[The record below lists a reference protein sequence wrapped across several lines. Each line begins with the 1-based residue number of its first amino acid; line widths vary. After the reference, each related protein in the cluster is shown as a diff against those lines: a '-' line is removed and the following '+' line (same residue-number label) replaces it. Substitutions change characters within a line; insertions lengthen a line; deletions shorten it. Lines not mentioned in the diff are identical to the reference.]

1 MITLNIFGSTG
12 SIGTQTL
19 NIVRKYKNRFKIVG
33 LFAGKNIELLLSQ
46 IKEFSPE
53 IVYIS
58 DKNNYKKIKN
68 NFNGKI
74 FYGKTGIGEFC
85 SYKDVD
91 ISVIGISG
99 IAGILPTYIAID
111 YSKRIALAN
120 KESLVSAG
128 EFIIEKAKKKN
139 VEIIPVDSEHSAIF
153 QCLNGEDK
161 KFVNKIILTASG
173 GPFFKLKKENFSKI
187 TTNDAL
193 NHPTWKMGRKI
204 TVDSATLMNKGLEI
218 IEAKW
223 LFNIEPENIEVLI
236 HPQSIVHSMVNFS
249 DGSIIAQLGEPSMEI
264 PISYA
269 LFYPERSNLNRNISL
284 AGKNLEFFEPDF
296 EKFPTLK
303 FAYNVLK
310 LGKGYPAALNMAN
323 EIAVNKFLKNEI
335 KFTDIFRII
344 EKVFEYNFPE
354 KFDRIEDVFIINEE
368 IKKRLKI

>member
-1 MITLNIFGSTG
+1 MKTLNIFGSTG
-12 SIGTQTL
+12 SIGVQTL
-19 NIVRKYKNRFKIVG
+19 NIVRKYKDKFKIVG
-33 LFAGKNIELLLSQ
+33 LFAGKNIDLLLSQ
-46 IKEFSPE
+46 INEFSPE

-58 DKNNYKKIKN
+58 EEKNLKKIKD
-68 NFNGKI
+68 NFKGKI
-74 FYGKTGIGEFC
+74 FSGKNGIKDFC
-85 SYKDVD
+85 SYKNVD
-91 ISVIGISG
+91 ICVIGISG
-99 IAGILPTYIAID
+99 VAGILPTFLAID

-128 EFIIEKAKKKN
+128 KFIIEKSKKQN

-153 QCLNGEDK
+153 QCLNGENK

-173 GPFFKLKKENFSKI
+173 GPFFKLKREKFSEI
-187 TTNDAL
+187 TVNDAL
-193 NHPTWKMGRKI
+193 NHPTWKMGKKI

-223 LFNIEPENIEVLI
+223 LFNIGPENIEVLI
-236 HPQSIVHSMVNFS
+236 HPQSIVHSMVSFS
-249 DGSIIAQLGEPSMEI
+249 DGSIIAQLGKPSMEI

-269 LFYPERSNLNRNISL
+269 LFYPERSTLNESINL
-284 AGKNLEFFEPDF
+284 AGKSLEFFEPDY

-303 FAYNVLK
+303 FAYDVLK

-335 KFTDIFRII
+335 KFLDIFKII
-344 EKVFEYNFPE
+344 EKIFKYNFPE

-368 IKKRLKI
+368 IKKRLEK

>member
-1 MITLNIFGSTG
+1 MKTLNIFGSTG
-12 SIGTQTL
+12 SIGVQTL
-19 NIVRKYKNRFKIVG
+19 NIVRKYKDKFKIVG
-33 LFAGKNIELLLSQ
+33 LFAGKNIDLLLSQ
-46 IKEFSPE
+46 INEFSPE

-58 DKNNYKKIKN
+58 EEKNLKKIKD
-68 NFNGKI
+68 NFKGKI
-74 FYGKTGIGEFC
+74 FSGKNGIKDFC
-85 SYKDVD
+85 SYKNVD

-99 IAGILPTYIAID
+99 VAGILPTFLAID

-128 EFIIEKAKKKN
+128 KFIIEKSKKQN

-153 QCLNGEDK
+153 QCLNGENK

-173 GPFFKLKKENFSKI
+173 GPFFKLKREKFSEI
-187 TTNDAL
+187 TVNDAL
-193 NHPTWKMGRKI
+193 NHPTWKMGKKI

-223 LFNIEPENIEVLI
+223 LFNIGPENIEVLI
-236 HPQSIVHSMVNFS
+236 HPQSIVHSMVSFS
-249 DGSIIAQLGEPSMEI
+249 DGSIIAQLGKPSMEI

-269 LFYPERSNLNRNISL
+269 LFYPERSTLNESINL
-284 AGKNLEFFEPDF
+284 AGKNLEFFEPDY

-303 FAYNVLK
+303 FAYDVLK

-335 KFTDIFRII
+335 KFLDIFKII
-344 EKVFEYNFPE
+344 EKIFKYNFPE

-368 IKKRLKI
+368 IKKRLEK

>member
-1 MITLNIFGSTG
+1 MKTLNIFGSTG
-12 SIGTQTL
+12 SIGVQTL
-19 NIVRKYKNRFKIVG
+19 NIVRKYKDKFKIVG
-33 LFAGKNIELLLSQ
+33 LFAGKNIDLLLSQ
-46 IKEFSPE
+46 INEFAPE

-58 DKNNYKKIKN
+58 EEKNLKKIKD
-68 NFNGKI
+68 NFKGKI
-74 FYGKTGIGEFC
+74 FSGKSGIKDFC
-85 SYKDVD
+85 SYKNVD

-99 IAGILPTYIAID
+99 VAGILPTFLAID

-128 EFIIEKAKKKN
+128 KFIIEKSKKQN

-153 QCLNGEDK
+153 QCLNGENK

-173 GPFFKLKKENFSKI
+173 GPFFKLKKEKFSEI
-187 TTNDAL
+187 TVNDAL
-193 NHPTWKMGRKI
+193 NHPTWKMGKKI

-223 LFNIEPENIEVLI
+223 LFNIKPENIEVLI

-249 DGSIIAQLGEPSMEI
+249 DGSIIAQLGKPSMEI

-269 LFYPERSNLNRNISL
+269 LFYPERSTLNESINL
-284 AGKNLEFFEPDF
+284 AGKSLEFFDPDY

-303 FAYNVLK
+303 FAYDVLK
-310 LGKGYPAALNMAN
+310 LGKGYPAALNIAN

-335 KFTDIFRII
+335 KFVDIFKII
-344 EKVFEYNFPE
+344 EKIFKYNFPE

-368 IKKRLKI
+368 IKKRLEK

>member
-1 MITLNIFGSTG
+1 MKTLNIFGSTG
-12 SIGTQTL
+12 SIGVQTL
-19 NIVRKYKNRFKIVG
+19 NIVRKYKDKFKIVG
-33 LFAGKNIELLLSQ
+33 LFAGKNIDLLLSQ
-46 IKEFSPE
+46 INEFSPE

-58 DKNNYKKIKN
+58 EEKNLKKIKD
-68 NFNGKI
+68 NFKGKI
-74 FYGKTGIGEFC
+74 FSGKNGIKDFC
-85 SYKDVD
+85 SYKNVD

-99 IAGILPTYIAID
+99 VAGILPTFLAID

-128 EFIIEKAKKKN
+128 KFIIEKSKKQN

-153 QCLNGEDK
+153 QCLNGENK

-173 GPFFKLKKENFSKI
+173 GPFFKLKREKFSEI
-187 TTNDAL
+187 TVNDAL
-193 NHPTWKMGRKI
+193 NHPTWKMGKKI

-223 LFNIEPENIEVLI
+223 LFNIGPENIEVLI
-236 HPQSIVHSMVNFS
+236 HPQSIVHSMVSFS
-249 DGSIIAQLGEPSMEI
+249 DGSIIAQLGKPSMEI

-269 LFYPERSNLNRNISL
+269 LFYPERSTLNESINL
-284 AGKNLEFFEPDF
+284 AGKSLEFFEPDY

-303 FAYNVLK
+303 FAYDVLK
-310 LGKGYPAALNMAN
+310 LGKGYPAALNIAN

-335 KFTDIFRII
+335 KFLDIFKII
-344 EKVFEYNFPE
+344 EKIFKYNFPG

-368 IKKRLKI
+368 IKKRLEK

>member
-1 MITLNIFGSTG
+1 MKTLNIFGSTG
-12 SIGTQTL
+12 SIGVQTL
-19 NIVRKYKNRFKIVG
+19 NIVRKYKDKFKIVG
-33 LFAGKNIELLLSQ
+33 LFAGKNIDLLLSQ
-46 IKEFSPE
+46 INEFSPE

-58 DKNNYKKIKN
+58 EEKNLKKIKD
-68 NFNGKI
+68 NFKGKI
-74 FYGKTGIGEFC
+74 FSGKSGIKDFC
-85 SYKDVD
+85 SYKNVD

-99 IAGILPTYIAID
+99 VAGILPTFLAID

-128 EFIIEKAKKKN
+128 KFIIEKSKKQN

-153 QCLNGEDK
+153 QCLNGENK

-173 GPFFKLKKENFSKI
+173 GPFFKLKKEKFSEI
-187 TTNDAL
+187 TVNDAL
-193 NHPTWKMGRKI
+193 NHPTWKMGKKI

-223 LFNIEPENIEVLI
+223 LFNIKPENIEVLI

-249 DGSIIAQLGEPSMEI
+249 DGSIIAQLGKPSMEI

-269 LFYPERSNLNRNISL
+269 LFYPERSTLNESINL
-284 AGKNLEFFEPDF
+284 AGKSLEFFDPDY

-303 FAYNVLK
+303 FAYDVLK
-310 LGKGYPAALNMAN
+310 LGKGYPAALNIAN

-335 KFTDIFRII
+335 KFLDIFKII
-344 EKVFEYNFPE
+344 EKIFKYNFPE

-368 IKKRLKI
+368 IKKRLEK